1 MTSRSGNGFLDITPK
16 AQATEEKD
24 KLDFTKIKNIYA
36 SMGINTEVKRQP
48 IKWKTRANFVSDKGI
63 VSRIY
68 KELLKFKKKKIQMGN
83 LFQQTFLQRRY
94 VNGQV
99 HENIFNIISHYGNA
113 NQNHNE
119 IPPLTH

>member
-63 VSRIY
+63 LSRIY
-68 KELLKFKKKKIQMGN
+68 KELLKLKKKK
-83 LFQQTFLQRRY
+83 FKWATC
-94 VNGQV
+94 
-99 HENIFNIISHYGNA
+99 FNRHFSK
-113 NQNHNE
+113 E
-119 IPPLTH
+119 DM